1 MFGYTIDLS
10 GVKAWFL
17 ELADANYRALAGL
30 APISTM
36 RASPAS
42 LIWVNPEIT
51 PVIVRLRLLF
61 PCRDWPASQRHTTI
75 AAPATGVR

>member
-30 APISTM
+30 AFMVLAMVAIQYDEQIAPEVSRISDGWSS
-36 RASPAS
+36 A
-42 LIWVNPEIT
+42 
-51 PVIVRLRLLF
+51 
-61 PCRDWPASQRHTTI
+61 TTDFRSKLSSF
-75 AAPATGVR
+75 TL